1 MRSIAVTQDTS
12 ARKRATRAQTR
23 ARLLKAAGEVFAA
36 RGYHGASLEN
46 VAGAAGLTKGAV
58 YSSFASKD
66 ELFYAL
72 LHERIAERLALVTEA
87 IDAQATAG
95 EAAFEVG
102 RALAGLSV
110 EQGDWHMLFI
120 EFWAQAV
127 RDPQRREEFARHRRQ
142 VRDLIAGFLER
153 LAVVHEV
160 TLPAPAEQLALAI
173 LALSNGISIERLA
186 DPQSV
191 DPATFATTLNLLL
204 GELASA

>member
-1 MRSIAVTQDTS
+1 MRSITVTQDTS
-12 ARKRATRAQTR
+12 ARKRATRAETR

-36 RGYHGASLEN
+36 LGYHRASLED

-72 LHERIAERLALVTEA
+72 LHERIEERLELVTQA
-87 IDAQATAG
+87 VDAQATTG
-95 EAAFEVG
+95 EAAMDAG

-110 EQGDWHMLFI
+110 EQGDWHLLFV

-127 RDPQRREEFARHRRQ
+127 RDPERREEFARHRRQ

-153 LAVVHEV
+153 LAVAHEV

-191 DPATFATTLNLLL
+191 DPNAFATTLSLLL